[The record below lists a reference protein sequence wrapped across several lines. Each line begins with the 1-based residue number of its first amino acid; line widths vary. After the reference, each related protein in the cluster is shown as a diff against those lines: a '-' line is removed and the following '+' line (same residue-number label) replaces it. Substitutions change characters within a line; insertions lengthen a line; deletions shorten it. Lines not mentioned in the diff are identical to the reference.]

1 MVRKAQDIQAA
12 YEVEGNQYGNPPDS
26 TLYHLGLLDTFDP
39 RAVAMNVT
47 PVPSIGQSTDAH
59 HAAGPIDV
67 TLPLKV
73 ALQGDGW
80 KELLGNAIGRT
91 HIDADET
98 STGTGAPGG
107 DGIDAVHALTTDV
120 YSHAILAKDLSTTQH
135 TLCTGVVVNE
145 ATLEADY
152 TAGGYMTLDAQ
163 CTALYSEDDDDG
175 DFTFNQNDA
184 YNGVAFPSAPTAD
197 PLLPTDMTLSYS
209 VSTTANALA
218 ITDTAGNYIEV

>member
-1 MVRKAQDIQAA
+1 MVKLAQDIQAA
-12 YEVEGNQYGNPPDS
+12 YEVESSNYGNPPDS

-39 RAVAMNVT
+39 RAVEMNVT

-59 HAAGPIDV
+59 HAQGPIDV
-67 TLPLKV
+67 TVPLKV

-91 HIDADET
+91 HIDGDET
-98 STGTGAPGG
+98 STGDGAIGA
-107 DGIDAVHALTTDV
+107 DGIDTAHALTTDT

-152 TAGGYMTLDAQ
+152 TTGGFMTLDCA
-163 CTALYSEDDDDG
+163 CTA
-175 DFTFNQNDA
+175 
-184 YNGVAFPSAPTAD
+184 
-197 PLLPTDMTLSYS
+197 
-209 VSTTANALA
+209 
-218 ITDTAGNYIEV
+218 